1 MAVKKRI
8 DIQVIE
14 SEFEILEAY
23 CNEVGQSKT
32 AVIRELIRSLKKKTA
47 AKAAESLQGNWAG
60 PPTSG

>member
-14 SEFEILEAY
+14 SEFEILEEY

-32 AVIRELIRSLKKKTA
+32 AVIRELIRGLKKKTA
-47 AKAAESLQGNWAG
+47 AKAVKSLQGD
-60 PPTSG
+60 